1 MIYYKKYKYFQKVQ
15 AIMNKKKS
23 KNKKQDKQSEKPVPR
38 KKEEE
43 QTEGTGRN
51 SAQNPCYGLLVC
63 TGIKLRRSKREY
75 QNIKSEYH
83 LYTAWISKIKIQA
96 VILIP
101 ACHWQ
106 IIIDSFSHQNL
117 VQINNSVMEGCSTC

>member
-23 KNKKQDKQSEKPVPR
+23 KNKKQDKQSKKPVPR

-51 SAQNPCYGLLVC
+51 SAQTLAMDYWSVL
-63 TGIKLRRSKREY
+63 
-75 QNIKSEYH
+75 EYH
-83 LYTAWISKIKIQA
+83 IYTAWILKTKIQA

>member
-51 SAQNPCYGLLVC
+51 SAQNPCYQMFIPLI
-63 TGIKLRRSKREY
+63 TAGIMYYLIVKILSIFLEKMERRMRQS
-75 QNIKSEYH
+75 
-83 LYTAWISKIKIQA
+83 
-96 VILIP
+96 
-101 ACHWQ
+101 
-106 IIIDSFSHQNL
+106 D
-117 VQINNSVMEGCSTC
+117 

>member
-1 MIYYKKYKYFQKVQ
+1 
-15 AIMNKKKS
+15 MNKKKS

-63 TGIKLRRSKREY
+63 TGI
-75 QNIKSEYH
+75 
-83 LYTAWISKIKIQA
+83 
-96 VILIP
+96 
-101 ACHWQ
+101 
-106 IIIDSFSHQNL
+106 
-117 VQINNSVMEGCSTC
+117 SVVL

>member
-15 AIMNKKKS
+15 VIMNKKKS

-63 TGIKLRRSKREY
+63 TGISY
-75 QNIKSEYH
+75 I
-83 LYTAWISKIKIQA
+83 YTAWISKTKIQA

-106 IIIDSFSHQNL
+106 IIIDPFSHQNL

>member
-63 TGIKLRRSKREY
+63 TGIFN
-75 QNIKSEYH
+75 NILPGFQKS
-83 LYTAWISKIKIQA
+83 KIQA

-106 IIIDSFSHQNL
+106 IHY
-117 VQINNSVMEGCSTC
+117 

>member
-63 TGIKLRRSKREY
+63 TGISY
-75 QNIKSEYH
+75 IYC
-83 LYTAWISKIKIQA
+83 WISKTKIQA

-106 IIIDSFSHQNL
+106 IIIDPFSHQNL

>member
-1 MIYYKKYKYFQKVQ
+1 
-15 AIMNKKKS
+15 MNKKKS

-63 TGIKLRRSKREY
+63 TGISYIYCLDFKNKKGFCPTWD
-75 QNIKSEYH
+75 KS
-83 LYTAWISKIKIQA
+83 LCFCDTT
-96 VILIP
+96 
-101 ACHWQ
+101 Q
-106 IIIDSFSHQNL
+106 IDICENVHSLTRTIIRAPMDNGWGPVSPY
-117 VQINNSVMEGCSTC
+117 

>member
-15 AIMNKKKS
+15 VIMNKKKS
-23 KNKKQDKQSEKPVPR
+23 KNKKQDKQRSRFRGKR
-38 KKEEE
+38 KRSRQKE
-43 QTEGTGRN
+43 
-51 SAQNPCYGLLVC
+51 LVE
-63 TGIKLRRSKREY
+63 IQLRTLAMDYWSVL
-75 QNIKSEYH
+75 EYH
-83 LYTAWISKIKIQA
+83 IYTAWILKIKIQA

>member
-15 AIMNKKKS
+15 VIMNKKKS
-23 KNKKQDKQSEKPVPR
+23 YYVFLGQTVLYFIVLLGLLYFFSYLGQSQGSFIYNEKPVPR

-63 TGIKLRRSKREY
+63 TGISYIYCLDFKNKNPGSY
-75 QNIKSEYH
+75 FN
-83 LYTAWISKIKIQA
+83 T
-96 VILIP
+96 
-101 ACHWQ
+101 
-106 IIIDSFSHQNL
+106 
-117 VQINNSVMEGCSTC
+117 SVSLADHY

>member
-1 MIYYKKYKYFQKVQ
+1 MRYYKKYKYFQKVQ
-15 AIMNKKKS
+15 VIMNKKKS

-63 TGIKLRRSKREY
+63 TGISYQRVIGRS
-75 QNIKSEYH
+75 
-83 LYTAWISKIKIQA
+83 L
-96 VILIP
+96 LIP
-101 ACHWQ
+101 LVIRIWCRS
-106 IIIDSFSHQNL
+106 IIPLWKVAAHADR
-117 VQINNSVMEGCSTC
+117 

>member
-23 KNKKQDKQSEKPVPR
+23 KNKKQDKQSEKPDPR

-63 TGIKLRRSKREY
+63 TGISYIYCLDFKNKNPGSY
-75 QNIKSEYH
+75 FN
-83 LYTAWISKIKIQA
+83 T
-96 VILIP
+96 
-101 ACHWQ
+101 
-106 IIIDSFSHQNL
+106 
-117 VQINNSVMEGCSTC
+117 SVSLADHY

>member
-15 AIMNKKKS
+15 AIMNKKKL

-51 SAQNPCYGLLVC
+51 SAQNPC
-63 TGIKLRRSKREY
+63 
-75 QNIKSEYH
+75 
-83 LYTAWISKIKIQA
+83 
-96 VILIP
+96 
-101 ACHWQ
+101 
-106 IIIDSFSHQNL
+106 
-117 VQINNSVMEGCSTC
+117 

>member
-51 SAQNPCYGLLVC
+51 SAQNP
-63 TGIKLRRSKREY
+63 I
-75 QNIKSEYH
+75 
-83 LYTAWISKIKIQA
+83 YTAWILKTKIQA

>member
-51 SAQNPCYGLLVC
+51 S
-63 TGIKLRRSKREY
+63 LRTLAMDYWSVL
-75 QNIKSEYH
+75 EYH
-83 LYTAWISKIKIQA
+83 IYCLDFKNKNPGSYFNT
-96 VILIP
+96 
-101 ACHWQ
+101 
-106 IIIDSFSHQNL
+106 
-117 VQINNSVMEGCSTC
+117 SVSLADHY

>member
-1 MIYYKKYKYFQKVQ
+1 MSDRSASYTMASLTEDTRVRKGPNKKYKYFQKVQ

-63 TGIKLRRSKREY
+63 TGISYIYCLDFKNKNPGSY
-75 QNIKSEYH
+75 FN
-83 LYTAWISKIKIQA
+83 T
-96 VILIP
+96 
-101 ACHWQ
+101 
-106 IIIDSFSHQNL
+106 
-117 VQINNSVMEGCSTC
+117 SVSLADHY

>member
-38 KKEEE
+38 KKEE
-43 QTEGTGRN
+43 
-51 SAQNPCYGLLVC
+51 
-63 TGIKLRRSKREY
+63 
-75 QNIKSEYH
+75 
-83 LYTAWISKIKIQA
+83 YTAWILKTKIQA

>member
-51 SAQNPCYGLLVC
+51 SAQTLAMDYWSVL
-63 TGIKLRRSKREY
+63 
-75 QNIKSEYH
+75 EYH
-83 LYTAWISKIKIQA
+83 IYTAWILKTKIQA

>member
-1 MIYYKKYKYFQKVQ
+1 MYCLDFFIF
-15 AIMNKKKS
+15 
-23 KNKKQDKQSEKPVPR
+23 E
-38 KKEEE
+38 
-43 QTEGTGRN
+43 
-51 SAQNPCYGLLVC
+51 
-63 TGIKLRRSKREY
+63 
-75 QNIKSEYH
+75 
-83 LYTAWISKIKIQA
+83 IQA

>member
-23 KNKKQDKQSEKPVPR
+23 KNKNRISRVRSRFRGKR
-38 KKEEE
+38 KRSRQKE
-43 QTEGTGRN
+43 
-51 SAQNPCYGLLVC
+51 LVEIQFR
-63 TGIKLRRSKREY
+63 TLAMDYWSVL
-75 QNIKSEYH
+75 EYH
-83 LYTAWISKIKIQA
+83 IYTAWISKTKIQA

-106 IIIDSFSHQNL
+106 IIIYSFSHQNL

>member
-1 MIYYKKYKYFQKVQ
+1 
-15 AIMNKKKS
+15 MNKKKS

-63 TGIKLRRSKREY
+63 TGISYIYCLDFK
-75 QNIKSEYH
+75 N
-83 LYTAWISKIKIQA
+83 KIQA

-106 IIIDSFSHQNL
+106 IIINSFDHKNL
-117 VQINNSVMEGCSTC
+117 VKIDNSVVERLPHMLTGTDPTYAGTLRQT

>member
-15 AIMNKKKS
+15 VIMNKKKS

-38 KKEEE
+38 KRKRSRQKE
-43 QTEGTGRN
+43 
-51 SAQNPCYGLLVC
+51 LVE
-63 TGIKLRRSKREY
+63 IQLRTLAMDY
-75 QNIKSEYH
+75 WFVLEYH
-83 LYTAWISKIKIQA
+83 IYTAWISKTKIQA

-117 VQINNSVMEGCSTC
+117 VQINNSVMEGCCTC

>member
-23 KNKKQDKQSEKPVPR
+23 KNKKQE
-38 KKEEE
+38 
-43 QTEGTGRN
+43 
-51 SAQNPCYGLLVC
+51 LVE
-63 TGIKLRRSKREY
+63 IQLRTLAMDYWSVL
-75 QNIKSEYH
+75 EYH
-83 LYTAWISKIKIQA
+83 IYTAWILKTKIQA

>member
-63 TGIKLRRSKREY
+63 TGISYIYIYCLDFKNKNPGSY
-75 QNIKSEYH
+75 FN
-83 LYTAWISKIKIQA
+83 T
-96 VILIP
+96 
-101 ACHWQ
+101 
-106 IIIDSFSHQNL
+106 
-117 VQINNSVMEGCSTC
+117 SVSLGDHY

>member
-1 MIYYKKYKYFQKVQ
+1 
-15 AIMNKKKS
+15 MNKKKS

-63 TGIKLRRSKREY
+63 TGISYIYCLDFKNKNPGSY
-75 QNIKSEYH
+75 
-83 LYTAWISKIKIQA
+83 
-96 VILIP
+96 LIP

-106 IIIDSFSHQNL
+106 IIIDPFSHQNL

>member
-15 AIMNKKKS
+15 VIMNKKKS

-38 KKEEE
+38 KRKRSRQKE
-43 QTEGTGRN
+43 
-51 SAQNPCYGLLVC
+51 LVE
-63 TGIKLRRSKREY
+63 IQLRTLAMDYWSVL
-75 QNIKSEYH
+75 EYH
-83 LYTAWISKIKIQA
+83 IYTAWILKIKIQA

-106 IIIDSFSHQNL
+106 IIIDPFSHQNL

>member
-23 KNKKQDKQSEKPVPR
+23 KNKKRDKQSEKPVPR

-51 SAQNPCYGLLVC
+51 SARNPCYGLLVC
-63 TGIKLRRSKREY
+63 TGISYILPGFQK
-75 QNIKSEYH
+75 QKSRQ
-83 LYTAWISKIKIQA
+83 L
-96 VILIP
+96 
-101 ACHWQ
+101 
-106 IIIDSFSHQNL
+106 F
-117 VQINNSVMEGCSTC
+117 